1 MPDDLIGFAIVA
13 AACVLGAAALAIA
26 VRCSQAVSAV
36 VAVLLASAP
45 ILGVLWKVT
54 R

>member
-1 MPDDLIGFAIVA
+1 MLDDLIGFAIVA

-26 VRCSQAVSAV
+26 TRCSQTVRAI

-45 ILGVLWKVT
+45 ILGALWKVT